1 MKILIYGA
9 GTIGLTYGWL
19 LSQEHDVEVFV
30 KESGLSSYQDGILL
44 FVKDLRKHEKSY
56 RIHHFAPKL
65 VTSLINH
72 YDLILLT
79 VNSSQIKQAAKELS
93 TLAGKTRILIMQNNW
108 DITEKIL
115 PYLDRE
121 TYSLAFPS
129 SVGGGRKHGKVKVI
143 IFQAPTLIDEDGHH
157 NTIRRI
163 FETCQLNCKN
173 VPGLAKWMKVHCLQE
188 AVMAGAIAESG
199 SFEAILKDTQAIRKL
214 ILAWREGILLCEKEG
229 ISKKAYKPTKYL
241 FLPLCILIPVLRSF
255 LKQPLTQE
263 MIRGHLTSGFQEWT
277 DQYQEILETAK
288 KRDFPMPTWQSYQ
301 PFIEKYK
308 QKNQQKS

>member
-30 KESGLSSYQDGILL
+30 KESGLSSYQDGISL

-56 RIHHFAPKL
+56 HIQHFAPKL

-129 SVGGGRKHGKVKVI
+129 SVGGGRKHGKVKVMLEVLGRLT
-143 IFQAPTLIDEDGHH
+143 PVEVEHTE
-157 NTIRRI
+157 
-163 FETCQLNCKN
+163 
-173 VPGLAKWMKVHCLQE
+173 
-188 AVMAGAIAESG
+188 
-199 SFEAILKDTQAIRKL
+199 
-214 ILAWREGILLCEKEG
+214 
-229 ISKKAYKPTKYL
+229 ISKIDY
-241 FLPLCILIPVLRSF
+241 
-255 LKQPLTQE
+255 
-263 MIRGHLTSGFQEWT
+263 
-277 DQYQEILETAK
+277 
-288 KRDFPMPTWQSYQ
+288 
-301 PFIEKYK
+301 
-308 QKNQQKS
+308 

>member
-30 KESGLSSYQDGILL
+30 NESSLSSYQNGISL

-56 RIHHFAPKL
+56 HIQHFAPKL

-72 YDLILLT
+72 YDLI
-79 VNSSQIKQAAKELS
+79 NSSQIKQAAKELS
-93 TLAGKTRILIMQNNW
+93 TLTGKTRILIMQNNW

-157 NTIRRI
+157 NIIRRI

-173 VPGLAKWMKVHCLQE
+173 VPDLAKWMKVHCLQE

-199 SFEAILKDTQAIRKL
+199 SFEAVLTDKQAIRKL
-214 ILAWREGILLCEKEG
+214 ILAWREGIRNSKTEG
-229 ISKKAYKPTKYL
+229 FFHAYMA
-241 FLPLCILIPVLRSF
+241 IIPIFYREV
-255 LKQPLTQE
+255 
-263 MIRGHLTSGFQEWT
+263 
-277 DQYQEILETAK
+277 
-288 KRDFPMPTWQSYQ
+288 
-301 PFIEKYK
+301 
-308 QKNQQKS
+308 